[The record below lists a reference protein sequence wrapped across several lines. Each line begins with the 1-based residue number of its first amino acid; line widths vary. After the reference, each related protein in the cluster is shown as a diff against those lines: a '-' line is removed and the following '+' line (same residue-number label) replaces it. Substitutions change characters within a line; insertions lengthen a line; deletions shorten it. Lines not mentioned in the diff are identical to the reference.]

1 MTAQTPAPT
10 AMPQPSSRSVMA
22 EFGAGIVTGR
32 TNVRIAPVAA
42 AEK

>member
-1 MTAQTPAPT
+1 MAAPL
-10 AMPQPSSRSVMA
+10 ARPQPSRRSGIA